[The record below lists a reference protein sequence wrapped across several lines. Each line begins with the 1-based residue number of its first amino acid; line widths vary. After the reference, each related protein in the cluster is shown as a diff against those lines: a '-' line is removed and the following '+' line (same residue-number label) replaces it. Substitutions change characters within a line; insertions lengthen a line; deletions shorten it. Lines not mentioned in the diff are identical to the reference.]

1 MERILGAVKIAIENK
16 ASDIHLSVGTPPV
29 VRLNGELIQTQYPP
43 LGNAVIE
50 EFIQEI
56 ATPLL
61 IEEYK
66 DKGESDFAHLIFN
79 QRFRVNIFRERGN
92 NAVTMRLINTEA
104 PDIDKMGMPEVFKTL
119 SKKKNGLILVT
130 GPTGSGKSTTMAAII
145 NEINKNESRH
155 IITLEDPIEYIF
167 ENNKSLI
174 KQREVNV
181 DTKSFSNGVRAS
193 LRQDPDVILVGEMRD
208 FETISAAVMAAETG
222 HLVISTLHT
231 LGATKT
237 IDRIIDVFPPHQQG
251 QIRTQLAMVLEGVI
265 SQVLLK
271 NITNNGRV
279 AAYEIM
285 LANHAVRNLIRECF
299 RLMGFDDSDFDKLT
313 NIFPRRKNCMSSIL
327 YKQAG
332 NSIVVNVLEEIIKEI
347 HNCSL

>member
-16 ASDIHLSVGTPPV
+16 ASDIHLSVGVPPV
-29 VRLNGELIQTQYPP
+29 VRVNGELVQTQYPP
-43 LGNAVIE
+43 LENLVIE

-66 DKGESDFAHLIFN
+66 DKGEADFAHLIFN

-104 PDIDKMGMPEVFKTL
+104 PDIDRMGMPGVFKTL

-155 IITLEDPIEYIF
+155 

-251 QIRTQLAMVLEGVI
+251 QIRSQLAMVLEGVI

-285 LANHAVRNLIRECF
+285 LANHAVRNLIREGKTHQLQNVIQTSGKNGMITMDNYL
-299 RLMGFDDSDFDKLT
+299 RNLVT
-313 NIFPRRKNCMSSIL
+313 ERKITQEAASEYM
-327 YKQAG
+327 
-332 NSIVVNVLEEIIKEI
+332 VEENVFIG
-347 HNCSL
+347 

>member
-1 MERILGAVKIAIENK
+1 MDRIFEAIKIAIESK
-16 ASDIHLSVGTPPV
+16 ASDVHLSTGTPPV
-29 VRLNGELIQTQYPP
+29 LRLNGELIKTEFSP
-43 LGNAVIE
+43 LENKDIE
-50 EFIQEI
+50 EFIQNI
-56 ATPLL
+56 TTPLL

-66 DKGESDFAHLIFN
+66 EKGEADFAHFIFD
-79 QRFRVNIFRERGN
+79 QRFRVNIFRERCN
-92 NAVTMRLINTEA
+92 NAVTMRLINTEP
-104 PDIDKMGMPEVFKTL
+104 PDIDKMGMPEVFKIL

-145 NEINKNESRH
+145 NEINKNERRH
-155 IITLEDPIEYIF
+155 IITLEDPIEYLF

-208 FETISAAVMAAETG
+208 YETVSAAIMAAETG

-231 LGATKT
+231 LGAAKT

-251 QIRTQLAMVLEGVI
+251 QIRSQLATVLEGVI

-271 NITNNGRV
+271 KITNDGRI

-285 LANHAVRNLIRECF
+285 IANHAVRNLIREGKTHQLQNVIQTGAKGGMITMDMYL
-299 RLMGFDDSDFDKLT
+299 RNLINEKKITQEAAAEYAVEG
-313 NIFPRRKNCMSSIL
+313 NINLI
-327 YKQAG
+327 G
-332 NSIVVNVLEEIIKEI
+332 GI
-347 HNCSL
+347 

>member
-43 LGNAVIE
+43 LENAVIE

-285 LANHAVRNLIRECF
+285 LANHAVRNLIREGKTHQLQNVIQTSGKNGMITMDNYL
-299 RLMGFDDSDFDKLT
+299 RNLVT
-313 NIFPRRKNCMSSIL
+313 ERKVTLEAASEHM
-327 YKQAG
+327 
-332 NSIVVNVLEEIIKEI
+332 VEENVFIG
-347 HNCSL
+347 

>member
-43 LGNAVIE
+43 LENAVIE
-50 EFIQEI
+50 EFIHEI

-285 LANHAVRNLIRECF
+285 LANHAVRNLIREGKTHQLQNVIQTSGKNGMITMDNYL
-299 RLMGFDDSDFDKLT
+299 RNLVT
-313 NIFPRRKNCMSSIL
+313 ERKVTQEAASEHM
-327 YKQAG
+327 
-332 NSIVVNVLEEIIKEI
+332 VEENVFIG
-347 HNCSL
+347 

>member
-1 MERILGAVKIAIENK
+1 MDRITGAIKKAIENK
-16 ASDIHLSVGTPPV
+16 ASDIHLSQGSPPIL
-29 VRLNGELIQTQYPP
+29 RINGELIKTEFSS
-43 LGNAVIE
+43 LENEIIE
-50 EFIQEI
+50 KFINDI
-56 ATPLL
+56 GTPLL
-61 IEEYK
+61 LNEYK
-66 DKGESDFAHLIFN
+66 EKGEADFAHLIFQ
-79 QRFRVNIFRERGN
+79 QRFRINIFRERCK
-92 NAVTMRLINTEA
+92 NAVTMRLINEEI
-104 PDIDKMGMPEVFKTL
+104 PDIDKMGMPEVFKEL

-145 NEINKNESRH
+145 NEINKNERRH

-181 DTKSFSNGVRAS
+181 DTRSFSSGVRAS

-208 FETISAAVMAAETG
+208 FETISAAIMAAETG

-251 QIRTQLAMVLEGVI
+251 QIRSQLAMTLEGVI

-271 NITNNGRV
+271 DITNNGRV

-285 LANHAVRNLIRECF
+285 LANHAIRNLIREGKTHQ
-299 RLMGFDDSDFDKLT
+299 LQNVIQT
-313 NIFPRRKNCMSSIL
+313 NAKSGMISMDMYLNNLVKEKKITQETASE
-327 YKQAG
+327 Y
-332 NSIVVNVLEEIIKEI
+332 IKEEFI
-347 HNCSL
+347 FTN

>member
-43 LGNAVIE
+43 LENAVIE

-285 LANHAVRNLIRECF
+285 LANHAVRNLIREGKTHQLQNVIQTSGKNGMITMDNYL
-299 RLMGFDDSDFDKLT
+299 RNLVT
-313 NIFPRRKNCMSSIL
+313 ERKVTQEAASEHM
-327 YKQAG
+327 
-332 NSIVVNVLEEIIKEI
+332 VEENVFIG
-347 HNCSL
+347 

>member
-1 MERILGAVKIAIENK
+1 MDRITGALKIAIESK
-16 ASDIHLSVGTPPV
+16 ASDIHLSHGSPPIL
-29 VRLNGELIQTQYPP
+29 RINGELVKTEFSP
-43 LGNAVIE
+43 LEDEIIE
-50 EFIQEI
+50 KFIRDI
-56 ATPLL
+56 GTPLL
-61 IEEYK
+61 LEEYK
-66 DKGESDFAHLIFN
+66 EKGEADFAHLIFQ
-79 QRFRVNIFRERGN
+79 QRFRINIFRERCN
-92 NAVTMRLINTEA
+92 NAVTMRLINDEI
-104 PDIDKMGMPEVFKTL
+104 PDIDKMGMPEVFKVL

-167 ENNKSLI
+167 ANNKSLI

-208 FETISAAVMAAETG
+208 FETVSAAIMAAETG

-251 QIRTQLAMVLEGVI
+251 QIRSQLAMTLEGVI

-271 NITNNGRV
+271 NIRNNGRV

-285 LANHAVRNLIRECF
+285 LANHAIRNLIREGKTHQ
-299 RLMGFDDSDFDKLT
+299 LQNVIQTSAKSGMITMDMYLKNLVNEQIVTHEAASEHIVEELT
-313 NIFPRRKNCMSSIL
+313 L
-327 YKQAG
+327 
-332 NSIVVNVLEEIIKEI
+332 VN
-347 HNCSL
+347 

>member
-1 MERILGAVKIAIENK
+1 MDRITGAIKIAIDNK
-16 ASDIHLSVGTPPV
+16 ASDVHLSQGTPPV
-29 VRLNGELIQTQYPP
+29 LRINGELIRTQYQP
-43 LGNAVIE
+43 LEDEVIDS
-50 EFIQEI
+50 FISEI
-56 ATPLL
+56 GTPLL
-61 IEEYK
+61 LEDYK
-66 DKGESDFAHLIFN
+66 SKGEADFAHLIFD
-79 QRFRVNIFRERGN
+79 QRFRINIFKERGSS
-92 NAVTMRLINTEA
+92 AVTMRLINTEA

-119 SKKKNGLILVT
+119 SKRKNGLILVT

-208 FETISAAVMAAETG
+208 FETVSAAVLAAETG

-237 IDRIIDVFPPHQQG
+237 IDRIIDVYPPHQQG
-251 QIRTQLAMVLEGVI
+251 QIRSQLGMILEGVI

-271 NITNNGRV
+271 NITNDGRI

-285 LANHAVRNLIRECF
+285 LANNAIRNLIREGKTHQLQNVIQTSSKSGMITMDMYLKNLVNE
-299 RLMGFDDSDFDKLT
+299 RKITREAAAEHIVEDSTFID
-313 NIFPRRKNCMSSIL
+313 
-327 YKQAG
+327 
-332 NSIVVNVLEEIIKEI
+332 
-347 HNCSL
+347 

>member
-1 MERILGAVKIAIENK
+1 MDRITGAIKIAIDNK
-16 ASDIHLSVGTPPV
+16 ASDVHLSQGTPPV
-29 VRLNGELIQTQYPP
+29 LRINGELIRTQYQP
-43 LGNAVIE
+43 LEDEVIDS
-50 EFIQEI
+50 FISEI
-56 ATPLL
+56 GTPLL
-61 IEEYK
+61 LEDYK
-66 DKGESDFAHLIFN
+66 SKGEADFAHLIFD
-79 QRFRVNIFRERGN
+79 QRFRINIFKERGSS
-92 NAVTMRLINTEA
+92 AVTMRLINTEA

-119 SKKKNGLILVT
+119 SKRKNGLILVT

-208 FETISAAVMAAETG
+208 FETVSAAVLAAETG

-231 LGATKT
+231 LGTTKT
-237 IDRIIDVFPPHQQG
+237 IDRIIDVYPPHQQG
-251 QIRTQLAMVLEGVI
+251 QIRSQLGMILEGVI

-271 NITNNGRV
+271 NITNDGRI

-285 LANHAVRNLIRECF
+285 LANNAIRNLIREGKTHQLQNVIQTSSKSGMITMDMYLKNLVNE
-299 RLMGFDDSDFDKLT
+299 RKITREAAAEHIVEDSTFID
-313 NIFPRRKNCMSSIL
+313 
-327 YKQAG
+327 
-332 NSIVVNVLEEIIKEI
+332 
-347 HNCSL
+347 

>member
-1 MERILGAVKIAIENK
+1 MDRILGAVKIAIENK
-16 ASDIHLSVGTPPV
+16 ASDIHLSKGTPPV
-29 VRLNGELIQTQYPP
+29 VRLNGDLIKTEYPP
-43 LGNAVIE
+43 LEDKVIE
-50 EFIQEI
+50 DFIDEI

-66 DKGESDFAHLIFN
+66 SKGEADFAHLIFN

-104 PDIDKMGMPEVFKTL
+104 PDIDKMGMPEVFKML

-251 QIRTQLAMVLEGVI
+251 QIRSQLGMVLEGVI

-285 LANHAVRNLIRECF
+285 LANHAVRNLIREGKTHQLQNVIQTSKKSGMVTMDMSL
-299 RLMGFDDSDFDKLT
+299 RELVSE
-313 NIFPRRKNCMSSIL
+313 RKITSEAASE
-327 YKQAG
+327 Y
-332 NSIVVNVLEEIIKEI
+332 IVEENLFIG
-347 HNCSL
+347 

>member
-16 ASDIHLSVGTPPV
+16 ASDVHLSVGIPPV
-29 VRLNGELIQTQYPP
+29 VRVNGELVRTQYPP
-43 LGNAVIE
+43 LENSVVE

-66 DKGESDFAHLIFN
+66 DRGESDFAHLIFN

-119 SKKKNGLILVT
+119 NKKKNGLILVT
-130 GPTGSGKSTTMAAII
+130 GSTGSGKSTTMAAII

-193 LRQDPDVILVGEMRD
+193 LRQDPDVILIGEMRD

-251 QIRTQLAMVLEGVI
+251 QIRSQLAMVLEGVI

-279 AAYEIM
+279 AAYEII
-285 LANHAVRNLIRECF
+285 LANHAVRNLIREGKTHQLQNVIQTSGKAGMVTMDNYL
-299 RLMGFDDSDFDKLT
+299 RNLV
-313 NIFPRRKNCMSSIL
+313 NERKITKEAASEHM
-327 YKQAG
+327 
-332 NSIVVNVLEEIIKEI
+332 VEENVFIG
-347 HNCSL
+347 